1 MVCNLEDVH
10 SMLMFSFVHAFRLT
24 LKVLR
29 FLMFLMSCGK
39 WFHVEADLTIKDLL
53 EVAFSTAGTSRVPWL
68 ELLVLEGLNLLFI

>member
-1 MVCNLEDVH
+1 
-10 SMLMFSFVHAFRLT
+10 
-24 LKVLR
+24 
-29 FLMFLMSCGK
+29 MFLMSCGK